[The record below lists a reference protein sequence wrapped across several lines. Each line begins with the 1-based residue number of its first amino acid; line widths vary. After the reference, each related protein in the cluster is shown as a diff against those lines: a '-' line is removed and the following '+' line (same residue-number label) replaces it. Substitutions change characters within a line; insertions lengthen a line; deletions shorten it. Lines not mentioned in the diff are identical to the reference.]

1 MEIHEALKILSD
13 VLGFDCS
20 SFKEVVEN
28 SAMQQFYFSLEEA
41 IDINKKLNALAGLL
55 GYEDTFKVYKR
66 KLYDVGLVYTSFNDH
81 DSAREMFELV
91 ELPDLRNF
99 QKRSWT
105 KT

>member
-1 MEIHEALKILSD
+1 MEKKTQKALKILSD
-13 VLGFDCS
+13 VLGFDCL

-41 IDINKKLNALAGLL
+41 IDVNKKLNALAGLL

-91 ELPDLRNF
+91 ELTDLR
-99 QKRSWT
+99 K
-105 KT
+105 

>member
-1 MEIHEALKILSD
+1 MKKETQKALKILSD

-55 GYEDTFKVYKR
+55 GYDDTFKVYKR
-66 KLYDVGLVYTSFNDH
+66 KLYDVGIVYTSFNDH

-91 ELPDLRNF
+91 ELNNLI
-99 QKRSWT
+99 K
-105 KT
+105 

>member
-1 MEIHEALKILSD
+1 MGKEIQDALKILSD

-41 IDINKKLNALAGLL
+41 IDVNKKLNALAELL
-55 GYEDTFKVYKR
+55 GYENTFKVYKR
-66 KLYDVGLVYTSFNDH
+66 KLYDVGDVYTSFNDQ

-91 ELPDLRNF
+91 ELTDI
-99 QKRSWT
+99 K
-105 KT
+105 K

>member
-1 MEIHEALKILSD
+1 MEIQDALKILSD

-41 IDINKKLNALAGLL
+41 IDINKKLNALAELL
-55 GYEDTFKVYKR
+55 GHENTFKVYKR
-66 KLYDVGLVYTSFNDH
+66 KLYNVGFVYTNFDDH

-91 ELPDLRNF
+91 ELNNLR
-99 QKRSWT
+99 K
-105 KT
+105 

>member
-20 SFKEVVEN
+20 SFQEVVEN

-41 IDINKKLNALAGLL
+41 IDVNKKLNALAELL
-55 GYEDTFKVYKR
+55 GHENTFKVYKR
-66 KLYDVGLVYTSFNDH
+66 KLYDVGLVYTSFDDH

-91 ELPDLRNF
+91 ELADL
-99 QKRSWT
+99 K
-105 KT
+105 K

>member
-41 IDINKKLNALAGLL
+41 IDVNKKLNALAELL
-55 GYEDTFKVYKR
+55 GHENTFKVYKR
-66 KLYDVGLVYTSFNDH
+66 KLYDVGIVYTSFNDH

-91 ELPDLRNF
+91 ELADL
-99 QKRSWT
+99 K
-105 KT
+105 K

>member
-1 MEIHEALKILSD
+1 MDIQNALKILSD

-41 IDINKKLNALAGLL
+41 IDVNKKLNALAELL
-55 GYEDTFKVYKR
+55 GYENTFKVYKR
-66 KLYDVGLVYTSFNDH
+66 KLYDVGDVYTSFNDH

-91 ELPDLRNF
+91 ELTDL
-99 QKRSWT
+99 K
-105 KT
+105 K

>member
-1 MEIHEALKILSD
+1 MEKETQKALKILSD

-41 IDINKKLNALAGLL
+41 IDVNKKLNTLAGLL
-55 GYEDTFKVYKR
+55 GYDDTFKVYKR
-66 KLYDVGLVYTSFNDH
+66 KLYDVGIVYTSFNDH

-91 ELPDLRNF
+91 ELTDLR
-99 QKRSWT
+99 K
-105 KT
+105 

>member
-1 MEIHEALKILSD
+1 MEKKTQKALKILSD

-41 IDINKKLNALAGLL
+41 IDVNKKLNALAGLL

-91 ELPDLRNF
+91 ELTDLR
-99 QKRSWT
+99 K
-105 KT
+105 